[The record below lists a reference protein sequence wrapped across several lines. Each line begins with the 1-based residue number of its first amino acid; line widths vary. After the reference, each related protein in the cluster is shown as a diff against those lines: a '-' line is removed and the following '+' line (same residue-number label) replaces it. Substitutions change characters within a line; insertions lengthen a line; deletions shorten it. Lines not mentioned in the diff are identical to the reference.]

1 MIVPKFDSKAPAAGI
16 PFGEAQAFYNSL
28 GRERYALVCL
38 ESVERTTKLDTDADD
53 AVKLRVVAIELP
65 SDEDAQTEL
74 SVQFSR
80 LYRARTADGTLD
92 EVSTGDIIDALGQ
105 GLADGTIPTPG
116 GVEVTV
122 HRGGAR

>member
-92 EVSTGDIIDALGQ
+92 EVDGDAVSALKDTIAD
-105 GLADGTIPTPG
+105 LADQGI
-116 GVEVTV
+116 EVSV
-122 HRGGAR
+122 QLGGAR